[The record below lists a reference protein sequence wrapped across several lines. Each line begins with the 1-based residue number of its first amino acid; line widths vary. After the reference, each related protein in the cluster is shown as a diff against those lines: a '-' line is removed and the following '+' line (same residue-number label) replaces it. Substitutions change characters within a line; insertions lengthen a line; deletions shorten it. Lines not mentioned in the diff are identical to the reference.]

1 MCNEGGRTVS
11 DDFRRLKAPRETA
24 TLWADAALAALGAS
38 SEDGGASGESRTLT
52 LKLLARRG
60 FAYCQLQRFE
70 DAQGDYGKALEIDP
84 HSEQLQKDY
93 AAIGAPPSAMFVRLK
108 TYESAGGKP

>member
-1 MCNEGGRTVS
+1 MAGTSGSGGLLFRCQCLANRAACHLKQRNYGLCV
-11 DDFRRLKAPRETA
+11 DDAG
-24 TLWADAALAALGAS
+24 AALAALGAS

-93 AAIGAPPSAMFVRLK
+93 AAIGAQLK
-108 TYESAGGKP
+108 GGAK